1 MGERA
6 ERWISFSKMHFLF
19 QCKFVHNARTF
30 SRCAC
35 RSDTCLWIRLS
46 MCFCN
51 LTQKH
56 GWCCYS
62 RIRTFTWRLNTSKKS
77 IWNKAVFTFLCSAT
91 SVWGACA
98 WAWNVFTT
106 VFISAQTLWCPVV
119 PVVFYLVHHL
129 CCACEHLCLPSAPLF
144 NM

>member
-119 PVVFYLVHHL
+119 PVVFYSVHHL